1 MNNTMQEFLIEII
14 QKQGRGAIPKI
25 AKAIGISPNSI
36 YAWVNYGI
44 YPTIDNY
51 EKIVNYL
58 GYDIKFVPQK
68 NS

>member
-51 EKIVNYL
+51 EKMVNYL
-58 GYDIKFVPQK
+58 GYDIKFVEK
-68 NS
+68 R

>member
-1 MNNTMQEFLIEII
+1 MSNKLQEFLIGII

-44 YPTIDNY
+44 FPTIDNY

-58 GYDIKFVPQK
+58 GYDIKFVERK
-68 NS
+68 NF